1 MVVGLYEDA
10 LEPLKE
16 AVKVKPDYAE
26 AHRVLSLMF
35 KLTGFTEQSEFHK
48 KEASRLNPDFTG

>member
-1 MVVGLYEDA
+1 
-10 LEPLKE
+10 
-16 AVKVKPDYAE
+16 VKPDYAE

-48 KEASRLNPDFTG
+48 KEASRFNPDFTG